1 MGHAMR
7 QATATLA
14 VAALSF
20 TAAPYAFA
28 QDGTPTL
35 AEPVSLVEPAP
46 PATALIGPFCGA
58 KPLVNAPAMPTE
70 MPFLMSDGT
79 TKTYPVKIIKNM
91 AGEEMTAAEW
101 EPWVQDPI
109 PADKLWGLD
118 RTSEGIK
125 FQIVKPGDPADG
137 KTSPWYYARWNR
149 LLATD
154 QTPVNEKTPVG
165 VAPTLPGTV
174 SVDFKTDLQA
184 AGSPRARACADPT
197 ATGRKD
203 VKVTWDAIP
212 DGALDTPGTF
222 ELRGTITVDG
232 KQWSRL
238 GTNGAWGYPDG
249 YSGDYGFDA
258 VATITVTDPAPSTTT
273 STPAPSTESS
283 TTAPVEP
290 EDPTDSGSSAD
301 SLLLPGLILGG
312 LALGAAGSSSGS
324 AQSAPSL
331 TPAPAPS
338 VAPSA
343 PAQEAPAKPTP
354 AKGIPNQGNKAKDP
368 QAAQKQPRR
377 TGTLANTGSNSVT
390 VLGSAMLLS
399 LAGAAL
405 LISAHRRRR
414 A

>member
-1 MGHAMR
+1 MLHRLRKTTG
-7 QATATLA
+7 TLA

-28 QDGTPTL
+28 QDTPTL

-46 PATALIGPFCGA
+46 PATALVGPFCGS
-58 KPLVNAPAMPTE
+58 KPLVNPPAMPTE

-91 AGEEMTAAEW
+91 AGDELTADEW
-101 EPWVQDPI
+101 QSWVQKPI

-125 FQIVKPGDPADG
+125 FQIVKPGVPADG

-149 LLATD
+149 LLATN

-165 VAPTLPGTV
+165 VAPTLPDTV

-222 ELRGTITVDG
+222 QLRGTITVDG

-238 GTNGAWGYPDG
+238 GTNGTWGYPDG

-258 VATITVTDPAPSTTT
+258 VATITVTDPAPST
-273 STPAPSTESS
+273 ESS
-283 TTAPVEP
+283 TAAPVEP
-290 EDPTDSGSSAD
+290 EDPTDNGSSAD
-301 SLLLPGLILGG
+301 SLLLPGLVLGG

-338 VAPSA
+338 AAPGA
-343 PAQEAPAKPTP
+343 PAQEALVQEAPAKPAP
-354 AKGIPNQGNKAKDP
+354 AKGIPNKGNKAKDP
-368 QAAQKQPRR
+368 QAAQKQPKR
-377 TGTLANTGSNSVT
+377 TGTLANTGSNSVA

>member
-1 MGHAMR
+1 MLHR
-7 QATATLA
+7 LRKTTANLA

-28 QDGTPTL
+28 QDTPTL

-46 PATALIGPFCGA
+46 PATALVGPFCGS
-58 KPLVNAPAMPTE
+58 KPLVNPPAMPTE

-91 AGEEMTAAEW
+91 GGDELTADEW
-101 EPWVQDPI
+101 QSWVQKPI

-149 LLATD
+149 LLATN

-165 VAPTLPGTV
+165 VAPTLPDTV

-203 VKVTWDAIP
+203 VKVTWDTIP

-238 GTNGAWGYPDG
+238 GTNGTWGYPDG

-258 VATITVTDPAPSTTT
+258 VATIIVTD
-273 STPAPSTESS
+273 PAPSTESS
-283 TTAPVEP
+283 TAAPVEP
-290 EDPTDSGSSAD
+290 EDPTDNGSSAD
-301 SLLLPGLILGG
+301 SLLLPGLVLGG

-331 TPAPAPS
+331 TPAPVPSAAPG
-338 VAPSA
+338 A
-343 PAQEAPAKPTP
+343 PAQEAPAKPAP
-354 AKGIPNQGNKAKDP
+354 AKGIPNKGNKAEDP
-368 QAAQKQPRR
+368 QAAQKQPKR
-377 TGTLANTGSNSVT
+377 TGKLANTGSNSVA